1 MQKHISIKV
10 SGRVQGVYYRAS
22 THEEAQRLGLKGF
35 VKNEPDGS
43 VYIEAEGD
51 DAVLNALVAWCKQG
65 PPAADVTNVEIEEGT
80 WKGFT
85 EFAVK
90 R

>member
-10 SGRVQGVYYRAS
+10 SGRVQGVFYRAS

-35 VKNEPDGS
+35 VRNEPDGS

-51 DAVLNALVAWCKQG
+51 GAVLDALVAWCKQG
-65 PPAADVTNVEIEEGT
+65 PPAARVSNVEIHEGT
-80 WKGFT
+80 WKGFS
-85 EFAVK
+85 EFTVK